1 MAFFC
6 ELPGKMGMIRSIL
19 PAFLSFRFL
28 NTEMMTS
35 RLPSTSTTVVK
46 INTLARIPMTQAGRA
61 LPSAASA
68 RSSWPSRSSVR
79 FLMRVN
85 VSGIT
90 RPSTAACSRVPTV
103 LYVLQVPP
111 APPRPK
117 SNMERTWAPHE
128 LQKSALGVCRELLTC
143 RNLKHWSHVGFCIFL
158 CKKKPSSCHQIL
170 IGHATPSS
178 FGKMTI
184 ICPLETTRIGR
195 KQVHTTHISG
205 LHPLKVSLAHWLA
218 SLRSVFMRAR

>member
-1 MAFFC
+1 MAFFR
-6 ELPGKMGMIRSIL
+6 ELPGKMGVIRSTL

-143 RNLKHWSHVGFCIFL
+143 RNLKHWSHVAFCIFL
-158 CKKKPSSCHQIL
+158 CKKKTKNIFVP
-170 IGHATPSS
+170 PD
-178 FGKMTI
+178 
-184 ICPLETTRIGR
+184 PDWTRHTFFLWKNALLKR
-195 KQVHTTHISG
+195 PELAEKQVHTTHISG
-205 LHPLKVSLAHWLA
+205 LHPPKVSLAHWLA
-218 SLRSVFMRAR
+218 SLPSVFMRAR

>member
-1 MAFFC
+1 
-6 ELPGKMGMIRSIL
+6 MGMIRSIL

-35 RLPSTSTTVVK
+35 RLPNTSTTVVK

-117 SNMERTWAPHE
+117 SNMKRTWAPHE

-158 CKKKPSSCHQIL
+158 CKKIPIFVPPGPDWTRHTFFLWKNDEYLPSWNDQNWQKASAYHSYFRSPSS
-170 IGHATPSS
+170 
-178 FGKMTI
+178 
-184 ICPLETTRIGR
+184 
-195 KQVHTTHISG
+195 
-205 LHPLKVSLAHWLA
+205 
-218 SLRSVFMRAR
+218 

>member
-1 MAFFC
+1 MAFFS
-6 ELPGKMGMIRSIL
+6 ELPGKMGVIRSIL

-79 FLMRVN
+79 FLRRVN

-117 SNMERTWAPHE
+117 LNMERTWAPHE

-143 RNLKHWSHVGFCIFL
+143 RNLKHWSHVAFCIFL
-158 CKKKPSSCHQIL
+158 C
-170 IGHATPSS
+170 
-178 FGKMTI
+178 
-184 ICPLETTRIGR
+184 
-195 KQVHTTHISG
+195 
-205 LHPLKVSLAHWLA
+205 
-218 SLRSVFMRAR
+218 